1 MRTWSLLGLVFLAS
15 CGAVG
20 TAPTVVLSE
29 FDVNPAGGRSAQP
42 QSSEVL
48 GNVSFGILLNDE
60 RGQMNVLP
68 VVENALLNEA
78 AAGHAQDM
86 VENDYVSHTGLDGS
100 TAADRVLE
108 VGYDYTFV
116 AENIAQGFDTQTE
129 VMDAWMDSPGHAA
142 NILDPRAV
150 DFGLAQEDDTW
161 VLLLGAQ

>member
-29 FDVNPAGGRSAQP
+29 FDVNPTGGQSVLP

-48 GNVSFGILLNDE
+48 GNVSFGIMLNDE
-60 RGQMNVLP
+60 RGQASVMP
-68 VVENALLNEA
+68 VVENGLLNLA
-78 AAGHAQDM
+78 AEGHAQDM
-86 VENDYVSHTGLDGS
+86 VANGYLSHTALDGS

-116 AENIAQGFDTQTE
+116 AENIAQGFRSEAT
-129 VMDAWMDSPGHAA
+129 VMDAWMNSPGHAA
-142 NILDPRAV
+142 NIVDPRAV
-150 DFGLAQEDDTW
+150 DFGLAREQDTW